1 MFQAHFVLFLYQPW
15 DQPFLQGVLA
25 PFREEWYLEGNIWML
40 IVLIAIGMLLFPGP
54 LEKKK
59 ACVHLCMYTNTFTSL
74 FLYQSIFIE
83 NHEFTVRLPIQVQ
96 YQGSVLVLS
105 LSLFV
110 MPFPCSEKPGL
121 CQYPTLHRLP
131 HSGSDTLH

>member
-83 NHEFTVRLPIQVQ
+83 NHESSTKGQF
-96 YQGSVLVLS
+96 
-105 LSLFV
+105 
-110 MPFPCSEKPGL
+110 
-121 CQYPTLHRLP
+121 
-131 HSGSDTLH
+131 